1 MNSNRQSNRMYKD
14 LVFRAIFGSEER
26 KEFTLSLY
34 NALNNSEHKNLD
46 DLTFN
51 TLEDVIYVNMK
62 NDVSFLFC
70 DTYNLYEHQST
81 CNPNMPARGMMYFSR
96 LYENYMNSS
105 TFHRY
110 SSRLQ
115 PLPVPRFFVL
125 WNGEEDQPDL
135 LTLRL
140 SDAFRAS
147 GARKDGEQS
156 DIEVVAHVY
165 NINKGHNQNLMEQCQ
180 SLSEY
185 ADLVDRI
192 RSYEAQGFSFHRA
205 VDQAVTDLIQQDG
218 VLAPYL
224 SKNRTEVTSMFL
236 TEFNQEEYEA
246 DVRAD
251 GRAEE
256 RLKLISRMRSRNYA
270 AEDIIDLLG
279 LTPAEQQEFL

>member
-1 MNSNRQSNRMYKD
+1 
-14 LVFRAIFGSEER
+14 
-26 KEFTLSLY
+26 
-34 NALNNSEHKNLD
+34 
-46 DLTFN
+46 
-51 TLEDVIYVNMK
+51 
-62 NDVSFLFC
+62 
-70 DTYNLYEHQST
+70 
-81 CNPNMPARGMMYFSR
+81 
-96 LYENYMNSS
+96 
-105 TFHRY
+105 
-110 SSRLQ
+110 
-115 PLPVPRFFVL
+115 VL

-165 NINKGHNQNLMEQCQ
+165 NINKGHNWNLMEQCQ

-185 ADLVDRI
+185 ADLVDRV
-192 RSYEAQGFSFHRA
+192 RSYETPGSSFQLA
-205 VDQAVTDLIQQDG
+205 VDQAVTVLIQQDG
-218 VLAPYL
+218 VRAPYL